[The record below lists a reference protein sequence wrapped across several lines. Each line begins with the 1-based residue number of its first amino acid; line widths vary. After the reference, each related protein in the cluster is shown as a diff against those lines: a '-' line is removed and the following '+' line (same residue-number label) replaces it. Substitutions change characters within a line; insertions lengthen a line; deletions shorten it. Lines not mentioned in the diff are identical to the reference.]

1 MSGSSTAAE
10 HPPGLPSGTIR
21 RLTTHYG
28 PRVATWLRSAP
39 DLVFRIAT
47 RYDLSFQGFHDA
59 GWTSV
64 VATATT
70 RVDEQL
76 VIIKA
81 VPDARRFAREATVLT
96 HWRGNGSCRLLHAD
110 RTDRVLL
117 LPAVGQVGG
126 TRLPA
131 DHQAR
136 AAAVIPL
143 LHARPAAAHPDVSEL
158 ACSFRQRIAARLMAS
173 PHLNRLCEPDALR
186 NLIRMGHAVLDR
198 AEAAVMLHADLY
210 RENLLFDTDGAP
222 AWIDPRGRRGPA
234 EYDWAFWAVLYDRG
248 GFTVRLKIATDVGEV
263 DRQALLTWVAITA
276 ADGLH
281 YHLEVDD
288 RSAAQ
293 EMLAILTSTVVQHAV
308 GRHA

>member
-96 HWRGNGSCRLLHAD
+96 HWRGNGS
-110 RTDRVLL
+110 
-117 LPAVGQVGG
+117 G
-126 TRLPA
+126 
-131 DHQAR
+131 
-136 AAAVIPL
+136 
-143 LHARPAAAHPDVSEL
+143 PAA
-158 ACSFRQRIAARLMAS
+158 CSTPTGQTGSCSCRPS
-173 PHLNRLCEPDALR
+173 
-186 NLIRMGHAVLDR
+186 G
-198 AEAAVMLHADLY
+198 
-210 RENLLFDTDGAP
+210 
-222 AWIDPRGRRGPA
+222 
-234 EYDWAFWAVLYDRG
+234 
-248 GFTVRLKIATDVGEV
+248 
-263 DRQALLTWVAITA
+263 
-276 ADGLH
+276 
-281 YHLEVDD
+281 
-288 RSAAQ
+288 RSAAPACPQ
-293 EMLAILTSTVVQHAV
+293 ITKPELRPSSHYYTHGPLLRTRTFRNWLAPS
-308 GRHA
+308 GSGSRRG